1 MSENKSMAPILAIE
15 TSGDLCSV
23 ALLKDENVYYEI
35 NANEKNIH
43 SEILF
48 KLVDNVLAKSGV
60 TLNEVKTLAVSNG
73 PGSFTGLR
81 IGVAAAKGIASGAK
95 LPMVFVPTFE
105 ALAMQI
111 SNYLPENSKFIIAN
125 KVNGAE
131 YYFAKYESGKGNSYS
146 VLDELQIIAAQ
157 DLKAKA
163 GDAEKYFGNYQ
174 SKGANIISSPRSIFI
189 ALWAYYFGKDLLT
202 FNFDLIEPNY
212 LKKLNIKQG
221 VSK

>member
-1 MSENKSMAPILAIE
+1 MLPVLAIE

-23 ALLKDENVYYEI
+23 SLLKNEQVYYEI

-48 KLVDNVLAKSGV
+48 KLIDKVLLYAGIS
-60 TLNEVKTLAVSNG
+60 LNELKAITVSNG

-95 LPMVFVPTFE
+95 LPIVFVPTFE
-105 ALAMQI
+105 ALALQI
-111 SNYLPENSKFIIAN
+111 SEFLPEGNIFAIAN
-125 KVNGAE
+125 KVNSTE
-131 YYFAKYESGKGNSYS
+131 LYYAKYKTGNKPLFT
-146 VLDELQIIAAQ
+146 VIDELQIINFSE
-157 DLKAKA
+157 LKEKTDDA
-163 GDAEKYFGNYQ
+163 GKYFGNFN
-174 SKGANIISSPRSIFI
+174 SKKVNIISSPRSIFI

-212 LKKLNIKQG
+212 FKNLNIKQG

>member
-1 MSENKSMAPILAIE
+1 MPPVLAIE

-23 ALLKDENVYYEI
+23 ALLKSEQVYYEI

-48 KLVDNVLAKSGV
+48 KLIDKVLLYAGISLTELKAI
-60 TLNEVKTLAVSNG
+60 AVSNG

-95 LPMVFVPTFE
+95 LPIVFVPTFE
-105 ALAMQI
+105 ALALQI
-111 SNYLPENSKFIIAN
+111 SEFLPEGNIFAIAN
-125 KVNGAE
+125 KVNSTE
-131 YYFAKYESGKGNSYS
+131 LYYAKYKTGNKPLFT
-146 VLDELQIIAAQ
+146 VIDELQIINFSE
-157 DLKAKA
+157 LKEKTDDA
-163 GDAEKYFGNYQ
+163 GKIFGNFY
-174 SKGANIISSPRSIFI
+174 SKEVNIISSPRSIFI

-212 LKKLNIKQG
+212 FKNLNIKQG

>member
-1 MSENKSMAPILAIE
+1 LNENNNMLPMLAIE

-23 ALLKDENVYYEI
+23 ALLKNENVFYEI

-48 KLVDNVLAKSGV
+48 KLIDSVLAYTGV
-60 TLNEVKTLAVSNG
+60 ELNELKAVAVSNG

-105 ALAMQI
+105 ALALQI
-111 SNYLPENSKFIIAN
+111 SSAFPKETKFALAN
-125 KVNGAE
+125 KVNSNE
-131 YYFAKYESGKGNSYS
+131 LYFAKYEAGESNSYS
-146 VLDELQIIAAQ
+146 VVDELQVISAEE
-157 DLKAKA
+157 LNGKS
-163 GDAEKYFGNYQ
+163 GDAEKIFGNYQ
-174 SKGANIISSPRSIFI
+174 SKGVNVISSPRSIFI

-212 LKKLNIKQG
+212 LKNFNIKQG